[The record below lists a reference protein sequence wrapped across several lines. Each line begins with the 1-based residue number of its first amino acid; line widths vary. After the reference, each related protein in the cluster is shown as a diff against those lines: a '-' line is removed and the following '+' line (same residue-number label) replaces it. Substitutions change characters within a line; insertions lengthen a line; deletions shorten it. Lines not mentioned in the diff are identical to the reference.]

1 MRPRHRAAEY
11 EMDAYLTADD
21 FERFNEAAA

>member
-11 EMDAYLTADD
+11 KDTTGNAPGTRD
-21 FERFNEAAA
+21 RFNEAAA

>member
-11 EMDAYLTADD
+11 TGAEMKRSVYTV
-21 FERFNEAAA
+21 RFNEAAA